1 MQGLLTFVK
10 VYFEIRYPMAK
21 KMVSQIGSNPPFLVI
36 YFPSTALNIC
46 KGSHACSRD
55 KMQVV

>member
-36 YFPSTALNIC
+36 YFPSTALNI
-46 KGSHACSRD
+46 
-55 KMQVV
+55 